1 MTDFHSQ
8 KFVVITMART
18 GSNALV
24 DALARHPA
32 IHCDFEI
39 FHPDQIF
46 SNGVFPGPTEVRDN
60 DIPGFLSK
68 VMAWNAERFPEKKVY
83 GFKLFTG
90 HAPQIMDQVL
100 ADPAWKKIILRRA
113 NTLDQF
119 LSLEIAQQS
128 GAWSSEYAKKK
139 RARIAVDRDAF
150 LAFHNQ
156 VSRRFGAIESR
167 LEQSGQTFLRLDYC
181 DVAAGNFK
189 PVFDFLD
196 LAEAATATPRLSKQN
211 PRRTAP
217 KVERPW
223 SLWWWL
229 MRQGLGR
236 FWVY

>member
-46 SNGVFPGPTEVRDN
+46 SNGVFPGPTEVRDD
-60 DIPGFLSK
+60 DITGFLPK

-83 GFKLFTG
+83 GFKLFTD
-90 HAPQIMDQVL
+90 HAPQVMDQIL
-100 ADPAWKKIILRRA
+100 ADPSWKKIILRRA
-113 NTLDQF
+113 NTLDQY

-128 GAWSSEYAKKK
+128 GAWSSEYERRK
-139 RARIAVDRDAF
+139 RARIDVDRGAF

-156 VSRRFGAIESR
+156 VSSRFDEIEDR
-167 LEQSGQTFLRLDYC
+167 LEQSGQTYLKLGYS

-189 PVFDFLD
+189 LVFDFLG
-196 LAEAATATPRLSKQN
+196 LAAASTATPHLSKQN
-211 PRRTAP
+211 PKRTAL
-217 KVERPW
+217 KVVRPW

-229 MRQGLGR
+229 MRQGPGR
-236 FWVY
+236 FWGY